1 MRFAF
6 YKNVHT
12 AAIISIKIK
21 HKDRGKHMTKFKVR
35 SEKND
40 SVNKTIRFPQG
51 LNERIS
57 QIAQQNDTTFTSVVL
72 QACEY
77 ALNNMEDNHFKD
89 KKTSKD

>member
-1 MRFAF
+1 M
-6 YKNVHT
+6 HT
-12 AAIISIKIK
+12 ASKNPIRMK
-21 HKDRGKHMTKFKVR
+21 HKDRGEFMAKFKVR

-77 ALNNMEDNHFKD
+77 ALSNMDDNNFKD

>member
-6 YKNVHT
+6 YNNVHT
-12 AAIISIKIK
+12 SNKIPLRIKS
-21 HKDRGKHMTKFKVR
+21 KDRGENMAKFKVR

-40 SVNKTIRFPQG
+40 SVNKTIRFPQN

-57 QIAQQNDTTFTSVVL
+57 QIAQENDTTFTSVVL

-77 ALNNMEDNHFKD
+77 ALDNMGDNTFKD
-89 KKTSKD
+89 EKDSKG

>member
-1 MRFAF
+1 
-6 YKNVHT
+6 
-12 AAIISIKIK
+12 
-21 HKDRGKHMTKFKVR
+21 MTKFRVK

-40 SVNKTIRFPQG
+40 SVNKTIRFPQD

-57 QIAQQNDTTFTSVVL
+57 EIAQQNNTTFTSVVL

-77 ALNNMEDNHFKD
+77 ALHNMDDDNFKD